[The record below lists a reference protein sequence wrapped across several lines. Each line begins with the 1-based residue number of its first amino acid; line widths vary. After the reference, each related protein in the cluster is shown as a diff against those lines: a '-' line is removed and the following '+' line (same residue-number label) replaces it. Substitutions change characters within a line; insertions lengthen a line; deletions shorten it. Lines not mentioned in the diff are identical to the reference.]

1 MRGCNLTVSIDKM
14 TDSTPL
20 RIKRIEVEG
29 LFGLYH
35 HLIDLNLE
43 DRVTILHGSN
53 GVGKTVLLR
62 MINAIFNNNYL
73 NYFYAVPF
81 NKFSMEFTDGRL
93 LSTDEYSIRNNHS
106 HMVASFGFARFD
118 LDLSRFTRDYQFQ
131 KDISKKS
138 AYFIEDQRLFYCSR
152 VTNAENQS
160 VVAQMT
166 SVLSDY
172 ARDLHEQIRDAI
184 AGYGL
189 ASQELDR
196 TLPQRLLNKTTSQV
210 LGSEQL
216 KQQLIELESKYGEL
230 REIGLLQET
239 VTPVFDVE
247 QLNNIDEAKRGMMT
261 LYIEDTQQKLSVL
274 DNFAQRIKLFLD
286 IINHKFKLKHIK
298 IDHEKGF
305 VIEALDFVIDNIR
318 QLDLKLLSS
327 GEQHEVVLTYD
338 LLFKTV
344 PNSLVLIDEPE
355 LSLHLTWQGHF
366 LPDLLKIVKVANFDV
381 IIATHSPFIIGNR
394 RDLMVALEDKVQ

>member
-1 MRGCNLTVSIDKM
+1 M
-14 TDSTPL
+14 TDTTPL
-20 RIKRIEVEG
+20 RIKRIEIEG

-35 HLIDLNLE
+35 HVIDLNLE
-43 DRVTILHGSN
+43 DRVTILHGPN

-81 NKFSMEFTDGRL
+81 NKFSMEFTDDRL
-93 LSTDEYSIRNNHS
+93 LSIDEYSIRNNHS

-274 DNFAQRIKLFLD
+274 DDFAQRIKLFLK
-286 IINHKFKLKHIK
+286 IINRKFKYKQIK

-305 VIEALDFVIDNIR
+305 VIEGNDQQELS
-318 QLDLKLLSS
+318 LGSLSS
-327 GEQHEVVLTYD
+327 GEQHEIVLTYD
-338 LLFKTV
+338 LLFKV
-344 PNSLVLIDEPE
+344 SPNSLVLIDEPE
-355 LSLHLTWQGHF
+355 LSLHISWQQYF
-366 LPDLLKIVKVANFDV
+366 LPDLLEIVKIANFDV
-381 IIATHSPFIIGNR
+381 IIATHSPFIIGSR
-394 RDLMVALEDKVQ
+394 RDLMVALEDKV